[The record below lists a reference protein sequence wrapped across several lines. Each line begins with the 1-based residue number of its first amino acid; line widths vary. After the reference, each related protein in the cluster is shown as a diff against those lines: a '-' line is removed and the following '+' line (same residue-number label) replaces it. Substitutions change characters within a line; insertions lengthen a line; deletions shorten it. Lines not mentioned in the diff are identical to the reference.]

1 MFNTTKTITL
11 SVLFSIFVLIVF
23 MTVYNYITWNLNLC
37 LEITSYNYFKS
48 EFNFVYGI
56 IFISMILVLLIIL
69 LINKQILIKNGFN
82 VIFFIVFAVVLY
94 FLIFTNS
101 IIIFFLMYE
110 LLLLLTAIILNFFSQ
125 NIRAKL
131 ITLYFIFWTQLS
143 SFFLWLSTTF
153 VLTIT
158 NSYTISTINTILI
171 GDYDLLWIKSLLF
184 LSFGIKIPVWP
195 FSFWLIKTHVEV
207 NTSFSIFLSGVL
219 VKTALIGFMKYNI
232 FFIHTN
238 NFFLIYLILVSLMFT
253 ALSLNSQ
260 MDLKKLIAYLTIQE
274 MSLITIFIFYNNYI
288 NMNIILYFIIFHTIL
303 SLLLFYFNELIY
315 VRFQIRKVRVM
326 LGLALLTPKLNNVL
340 IAIWLFVTGLPL
352 TFKFFFEFFI
362 ILKVVELHQIVFV
375 SILIL
380 LQLITV
386 VFFTNNFITYSFG
399 NGLKTTYDLSKNE
412 LLIICSAFLIIIL
425 LTL

>member
-1 MFNTTKTITL
+1 MFNTTRTITFTVL
-11 SVLFSIFVLIVF
+11 SSLFVFVI
-23 MTVYNYITWNLNLC
+23 ITTLYSYLLWNLNLC
-37 LEITSYNYFKS
+37 LPIMSYEYFKS
-48 EFNFVYGI
+48 EFNYVYWI
-56 IFISMILVLLIIL
+56 VFLSMILVMLIIL
-69 LINKQILIKNGFN
+69 LINKQILIKNGLN
-82 VIFFIVFAVVLY
+82 LVFFFLFALILY

-101 IIIFFLMYE
+101 IIIFFLSYE
-110 LLLLLTAIILNFFSQ
+110 LLLLLTAAILNFFSQ
-125 NIRAKL
+125 NIRAKI

-153 VLTIT
+153 ILTIT
-158 NSYTISTINTILI
+158 SSYTISTININLI
-171 GDYDLLWIKSLLF
+171 DDYDMLLIKILLF
-184 LSFGIKIPVWP
+184 ISFGIKIPVWP

-219 VKTALIGFMKYNI
+219 VKTALIGFLKYNI
-232 FFIHTN
+232 FFVYTN
-238 NFFLIYLILVSLMFT
+238 NFLLIYLILISLMFT
-253 ALSLNSQ
+253 TLSLNAQ

-274 MSLITIFIFYNNYI
+274 MSLITIFVFYNNFI
-288 NMNIILYFIIFHTIL
+288 NLNIIIYFIIFHTIL

-352 TFKFFFEFFI
+352 TFKFFFEFFVL
-362 ILKVVELHQIVFV
+362 LKLVELDSIIFV

-380 LQLITV
+380 LQLVTV

-399 NGLKTTYDLSKNE
+399 NGLKTTYDVSKNE
-412 LLIICSAFLIIIL
+412 LLVIFNSFIIL
-425 LTL
+425 ILLIL